1 MLTHS
6 ELIDLII
13 EEGKHTFIST
23 GMHTM
28 DEIGSVVEKF
38 KQKNVHLNWCILWV
52 LTQWKMKM

>member
-13 EEGKHTFIST
+13 EEENTFIST

-28 DEIGSVVEKF
+28 DEIGSVVENS
-38 KQKNVHLNWCILWV
+38 QKMSI
-52 LTQWKMKM
+52 